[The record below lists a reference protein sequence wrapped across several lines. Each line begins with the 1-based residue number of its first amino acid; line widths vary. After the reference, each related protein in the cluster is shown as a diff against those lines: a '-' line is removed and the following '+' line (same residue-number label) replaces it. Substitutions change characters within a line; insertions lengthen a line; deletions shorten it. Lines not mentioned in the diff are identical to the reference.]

1 MDNHQK
7 YNAMRL
13 EIVKLIQLHTEQRYN
28 TFTLYFSNYCNFISE
43 IKVLQQKYEPFN
55 QTIIRRHH
63 YLNPIP
69 KTRGTMRYFEE
80 IVGELWY
87 YIVHI
92 VNTKDILSS
101 MIFKHECLLEYIK
114 IEKEII
120 ELFNP
125 YLGCQ
130 NALQILETILE
141 QKTYS
146 VLDYPEN
153 LIEPTVEFFYKYST
167 ESTNFKLIIQACLEE
182 KNIKKLELYFQLIQ
196 CYQTLE
202 KDYYEVLKQYFIK
215 TFQYV
220 NKITECYFMFQE
232 LNLYNTCIPVK
243 LKKYL
248 LKNKLIHHE
257 TELAVQIIQ
266 NKGQHQELADY
277 IVNDDFFI
285 SELTRLITNES
296 IQSEFVYHQNL
307 PIMYEKQYLKLCH
320 DFETGSYH
328 YPTLF
333 VFNDTKSYQI
343 QFPQLIIPNE
353 IIKIQK
359 VHQDFYQIKYP
370 NRKLTWVYEK
380 SFVTLICNTNT
391 FRVDF
396 LTFMVLNL
404 FNYKSQLTIHFI
416 HQETGISLQ
425 NIHFILKVLLSQNIL
440 HQEQHYFLFSN
451 PPTTNIILDAKTA
464 VRSQPVTREKLIQT
478 EEKIKLEIVSMLKK
492 KVNIK
497 KQAVIEFCESYH
509 VDNDNDPNKI
519 LNSLENSGYIE
530 IQNDTIYYIP

>member
-13 EIVKLIQLHTEQRYN
+13 EIVKLIQLHTITPLD
-28 TFTLYFSNYCNFISE
+28 TFNLYVSNYCNFISE
-43 IKVLQQKYEPFN
+43 IKVLEQKYSSFN
-55 QTIIRRHH
+55 QTIIRHHH

-69 KTRGTMRYFEE
+69 PTRGTMRYFEE

-92 VNTKDILSS
+92 LNTHEILSS
-101 MIFKHECLLEYIK
+101 MILKHECLLDYIK
-114 IEKEII
+114 LEKEIV

-153 LIEPTVEFFYKYST
+153 LIEPTVELFYKYST
-167 ESTNFKLIIQACLEE
+167 ESTNFKLILQGCLEE

-202 KDYYEVLKQYFIK
+202 KDYYEILKQYFIK
-215 TFQYV
+215 TFQHV
-220 NKITECYFMFQE
+220 KKLTGCYSMFQE

-248 LKNKLIHHE
+248 MKNKLIHHE

-266 NKGQHQELADY
+266 NKCQHQELADY

-285 SELTRLITNES
+285 SELTRIIIHES
-296 IQSEFVYHQNL
+296 IQSEVVYHQNL
-307 PIMYEKQYLKLCH
+307 PIMYEKHYLKLSH
-320 DFETGSYH
+320 DFKTGSFH
-328 YPTLF
+328 YPKLF
-333 VFNDTKSYQI
+333 VFNDTKSYRI

-380 SFVTLICNTNT
+380 SFVTVICNTNT

-404 FNYKSQLTIHFI
+404 FNYKSQLTIQFI
-416 HQETGISLQ
+416 HQETGIPLQ
-425 NIHFILKVLLSQNIL
+425 NIHFILKILLSQNIL
-440 HQEQHYFLFSN
+440 HQEQHYFLFLK
-451 PPTTNIILDAKTA
+451 PPTSNIILDTKTA
-464 VRSQPVTREKLIQT
+464 ARSQPVTREKLIQT
-478 EEKIKLEIVSMLKK
+478 EEKCKLEIVSMLKK
-492 KVNIK
+492 QIKIK
-497 KQAVIEFCESYH
+497 KEVVIEFCESFH
-509 VDNDNDPNKI
+509 LDCKPNKI

-530 IQNDTIYYIP
+530 IQNDTVYYIP